1 VNLRV
6 HAGAAALAMALVASP
21 VQAVDGSANDLREI
35 RIGMAVQDLPGT
47 GYADLACAT
56 EPAQRLPNW
65 TAWAN
70 CPAGPSQLRAIRF
83 GYDPAIDREGTR
95 VAGHPVLLTL
105 LVDDA
110 GHVAGLVIATDPKS
124 RFYMHKKA
132 FLLGMQAKSRYGAD
146 GWSCSDQQPTGDEQP
161 VGGVFVNEQ
170 CSKSVNDRAVT
181 IERRL
186 YRHADQELKDFTD
199 ETRISIMAA
208 KG

>member
-1 VNLRV
+1 MRIWLHAIAAAVSMALAGSPV
-6 HAGAAALAMALVASP
+6 HAEDGVAY
-21 VQAVDGSANDLREI
+21 DLREI

-56 EPAQRLPNW
+56 GPARTLPNW
-65 TAWAN
+65 NAWAD

-83 GYDPAIDREGTR
+83 GYDPAIDREGTK

-105 LVDDA
+105 LVDDQ

-124 RFYMHKKA
+124 RLYMHKKA
-132 FLLGMQAKSRYGAD
+132 FLLGMKAKSRYGSD
-146 GWSCSDQQPTGDEQP
+146 GWSCSEQQPVGDEQP